1 MSAIDEEM
9 TTQRAAMVREIER
22 TAADLG
28 PRFGHHPISPRV
40 LDAMGEVPR
49 HAFVPPE
56 HLAGAYR
63 NRPLPIGFGQT
74 ISQPFIVALMTD
86 LAAVKPGDR
95 VLDIGT
101 GSGYQAAILAK
112 LVSHVF
118 TIELCAPLAAR
129 AARTFRDLG
138 LHNVTTRVGDGHQ
151 GWPEEAPFDAIV
163 AAAAPPEIPEALVH
177 QLKPGGRLVIPVGE
191 GAQKL
196 IVVEKGSDQ
205 SVLKSEIIPVSF
217 VPLTKEDD
225 DADLT

>member
-9 TTQRAAMVREIER
+9 ATHRAAMVREIER
-22 TAADLG
+22 NAADLV
-28 PRFGHHPISPRV
+28 PRFSLCPRV
-40 LDAMGEVPR
+40 LAAMGEVPR
-49 HAFVPPE
+49 HAFVLPE
-56 HLAGAYR
+56 HLSDAYR

-129 AARTFRDLG
+129 AQKTFKDLG
-138 LHNVTTRVGDGHQ
+138 LCNITMRVGDGHR
-151 GWPEEAPFDAIV
+151 GWPEEAPFDAIL
-163 AAAAPPEIPEALVH
+163 AAAAPREIPDALVA
-177 QLKPGGRLVIPVGE
+177 QLKPGGRLVIPVG
-191 GAQKL
+191 ARTQKL

-205 SVLKSEIIPVSF
+205 SLHRTETIPVSF
-217 VPLTKEDD
+217 VPLVKD
-225 DADLT
+225 DAGHR